1 MSCYRPLPLS
11 ATTERGVN
19 VRGAPRN
26 SPTGLGPTVQVLDKL
41 AAPNRGWRSP
51 ATLAAVVDGA
61 DLGGRGGALAGV
73 LGQQLLHPRQM
84 GAQVFQRGQFACAR
98 AG

>member
-1 MSCYRPLPLS
+1 MYERP
-11 ATTERGVN
+11 TEQSNRTW
-19 VRGAPRN
+19 
-26 SPTGLGPTVQVLDKL
+26 TGVQVLHKL
-41 AAPNRGWRSP
+41 AAPNRGCRSP

-84 GAQVFQRGQFACAR
+84 GA
-98 AG
+98 